1 MNLYLLSLVFFL
13 NIATPKTTNFY
24 PSYIAAKEASKNYQK
39 DLLIF
44 FSKKSCVE
52 CDAAWSNFEKDQV
65 GTKIF
70 ISTLV
75 DMQDFDGAV
84 IMDKYGLNSAPSWVI
99 LDADGNLKQKWAGEW
114 KNPHVR
120 PETPIA
126 TQEAKPEAKPIPV
139 FKASSASATPSG
151 STTSTPVATPVKE
164 PVTVA
169 PAVPVENK
177 PATPTVTTPA
187 QEMLASGYVLQAGY
201 FGSEANA
208 SKLVTDLKG
217 KGFEPYSI
225 KTTVQNGTTF
235 YRVIS
240 GSFASETE
248 ANKQLQALTGAGIK
262 ASVKKVAD
270 L

>member
-13 NIATPKTTNFY
+13 NIANPKTPNFY

-52 CDAAWSNFEKDQV
+52 CDAAWANFEKDQV

-120 PETPIA
+120 PESPVA
-126 TQEAKPEAKPIPV
+126 AQEAKPEAKPIPV
-139 FKASSASATPSG
+139 FKASAAPTTPSG
-151 STTSTPVATPVKE
+151 SNTSTPVSTTVKE
-164 PVTVA
+164 TVKVA
-169 PAVPVENK
+169 PAAPVENK
-177 PATPTVTTPA
+177 PATPSMATPVTET
-187 QEMLASGYVLQAGY
+187 LASGFVLQAGY

-240 GSFASETE
+240 GSFVSEAE

-262 ASVKKVAD
+262 ASVKKVTD